1 MRRFLLLL
9 IVLGLAPIGVAAAQ
23 GEATGSL
30 VDVVI
35 VDGPMDHRTVEFIAD
50 AITDTDAD
58 LVVLQLNVA
67 AVLGGDLEGLRDL
80 IADPPVPVAVW
91 VGPAPATARGGA
103 LMLVVSA
110 TLRGAA
116 PGTTLGMGSPLIAG
130 RRQIMLAAWPAGM
143 ADDLVKVTAP
153 IPDVVDLIEPSI
165 GQFVVGLHGRT
176 VTVAGTEVMLDTAR
190 TEVVDGVERVVPTA
204 RVRFV
209 SPGIIDR
216 VLHVAVRPEAAFFF
230 LLAGLTLAA
239 FEFYAAGPGL
249 AALVAAGCLL
259 LSGYGMAV
267 MPMWWPGLA
276 AVLVGIVAYVID
288 FQRNDLGWRS
298 LVGTALLLFGGLR
311 FTDGAP
317 QLVPVWWVVVLVV
330 VGTALFFGFAL
341 TTVVRARFSTQTIGR
356 DHLIG
361 KHGRAVGA
369 ITPDGE
375 VEVGGTRWRA
385 RATRRSGIGPGD
397 EVVVVRIDGVVL
409 EVDPL

>member
-9 IVLGLAPIGVAAAQ
+9 IVAGLAPIAAAAAQ
-23 GEATGSL
+23 ADGSL
-30 VDVVI
+30 VDVVV
-35 VDGPMDHRTVEFIAD
+35 VDGPMDHRTIEFVSD
-50 AITDTDAD
+50 AITGTDAD
-58 LVVLQLNVA
+58 LVVLQVNVA

-103 LMLVVSA
+103 VPLVA
-110 TLRGAA
+110 AAALRGAA
-116 PGTTLGMGSPLIAG
+116 PGATI
-130 RRQIMLAAWPAGM
+130 GM
-143 ADDLVKVTAP
+143 ASPTFAGDQRSHVAGPLADELVEVAAP

-176 VTVAGTEVMLDTAR
+176 VTVAGAEVTLDTAR
-190 TEVVDGVERVVPTA
+190 AEMVDGVERLVPTA

-209 SPGIIDR
+209 SAGIIDR

-249 AALVAAGCLL
+249 AALVAAGCVL

-267 MPMWWPGLA
+267 MPMWWPGFA
-276 AVLVGIVAYVID
+276 AVLAGVAAYVID

-298 LVGTALLLFGGLR
+298 LVGTALLVFGGLR

-330 VGTALFFGFAL
+330 VGTGLFFGFAL
-341 TTVVRARFSTQTIGR
+341 TTVARARFSTQTIGR

-361 KHGRAVGA
+361 RHGRAVGA
-369 ITPDGE
+369 IAPDGE

-409 EVDPL
+409 EVERA

>member
-1 MRRFLLLL
+1 MRRLLLL
-9 IVLGLAPIGVAAAQ
+9 FVVLGLAPMATAVAQ
-23 GEATGSL
+23 TDGSL
-30 VDVVI
+30 VDVV
-35 VDGPMDHRTVEFIAD
+35 VVEGPMDHRTIEFVRH
-50 AITDTDAD
+50 AITGTDAD
-58 LVVLQLNVA
+58 LVVLQVNVDA
-67 AVLGGDLEGLRDL
+67 ILDGDLEGLRDL

-103 LMLVVSA
+103 VLLVAASA
-110 TLRGAA
+110 LRGAA
-116 PGTTLGMGSPLIAG
+116 PGATIGMASPTFAGDDGSVVSGPL
-130 RRQIMLAAWPAGM
+130 
-143 ADDLVKVTAP
+143 ADDLVEVTAP

-176 VTVAGTEVMLDTAR
+176 VTVAGAEVTLDTAR
-190 TEVVDGVERVVPTA
+190 TEVVDGVERLVPTA

-209 SPGIIDR
+209 SAGIIDR

-267 MPMWWPGLA
+267 MPMWWPGFA
-276 AVLVGIVAYVID
+276 AVLGGVAAYVID
-288 FQRNDLGWRS
+288 FQSNDLGWRS
-298 LVGTALLLFGGLR
+298 LVGTALLVFGGLR

-330 VGTALFFGFAL
+330 VGTGLFFGFAL
-341 TTVVRARFSTQTIGR
+341 TTVARARFSTQTIGR

-369 ITPDGE
+369 IAPDGE

-397 EVVVVRIDGVVL
+397 DVVVVRIDGVVL
-409 EVDPL
+409 EVDRA

>member
-9 IVLGLAPIGVAAAQ
+9 VVLGLAPLGAAGAQ
-23 GEATGSL
+23 ADGSL

-35 VDGPMDHRTVEFIAD
+35 VDGPMDHRSVEFITD

-58 LVVLQLNVA
+58 LVVLQMNVA
-67 AVLGGDLEGLRDL
+67 AVLDGDLAALQDL
-80 IADPPVPVAVW
+80 VADPPVPVAVW

-103 LMLVVSA
+103 VSLVA
-110 TLRGAA
+110 GAALRGAA
-116 PGTTLGMGSPLIAG
+116 PGATI
-130 RRQIMLAAWPAGM
+130 GM
-143 ADDLVKVTAP
+143 ASPAFAGDRAVEAGPLAHDLVKVTAP

-176 VTVAGTEVMLDTAR
+176 VTVDGTEVTLDTAR
-190 TEVVDGVERVVPTA
+190 IEMVDGAERLVPTA

-230 LLAGLTLAA
+230 LLAGLTMAA

-267 MPMWWPGLA
+267 MPMWWPGLI
-276 AVLVGIVAYVID
+276 AVLAGIVAYVID

-298 LVGTALLLFGGLR
+298 LLGTALLVFGGLR

-330 VGTALFFGFAL
+330 IGTALFFGFAL

-409 EVDPL
+409 EVDPLE

>member
-9 IVLGLAPIGVAAAQ
+9 IVLGLAPMGVAAAQ
-23 GEATGSL
+23 GEATGPL

-35 VDGPMDHRTVEFIAD
+35 VDGPVDHRTFEFVSD
-50 AITDTDAD
+50 AITGTDAD
-58 LVVLQLNVA
+58 LVVLQVNVA
-67 AVLGGDLEGLRDL
+67 AVLGGDLAALQDL

-103 LMLVVSA
+103 VLLVA
-110 TLRGAA
+110 AAALRGAA
-116 PGTTLGMGSPLIAG
+116 PGATIGMASPAIAGDSHSVVNSPL
-130 RRQIMLAAWPAGM
+130 

-176 VTVAGTEVMLDTAR
+176 VTVAGTEVTLDTAR
-190 TEVVDGVERVVPTA
+190 TEVVDGVERLVPTA

-276 AVLVGIVAYVID
+276 AVLFGIVAYVID

-298 LVGTALLLFGGLR
+298 LLGTALLVFGGLR

-385 RATRRSGIGPGD
+385 RATRRSGIAPGD

-409 EVDPL
+409 EVDGV